1 MTDAQRIALEKIR
14 SRWANVLDVQQA
26 IGIDCLMVHVRS
38 ENGYETW
45 LGIETDGYT
54 HS

>member
-1 MTDAQRIALEKIR
+1 MTNAQRIALAKIR
-14 SRWANVLDVQQA
+14 SRWAIVLDVQQA

-38 ENGYETW
+38 ENGLEMW
-45 LGIETDGYT
+45 LGIEIDGYT